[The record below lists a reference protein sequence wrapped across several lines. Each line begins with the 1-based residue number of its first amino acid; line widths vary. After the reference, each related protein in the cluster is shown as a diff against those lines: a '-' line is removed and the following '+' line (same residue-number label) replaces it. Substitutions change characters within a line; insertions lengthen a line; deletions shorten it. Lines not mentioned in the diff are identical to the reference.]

1 MKISELKLNQEVEI
15 NGHTYKHKGIQ
26 KIRKQNFGLV
36 QQRVFESET
45 KDILPKHFQQGT
57 ERNKRKIDFLMKTI
71 ITRIRLMFSK
81 CRILK
86 KNW

>member
-1 MKISELKLNQEVEI
+1 MKVSELKINQEVEI

-45 KDILPKHFQQGT
+45 KGILPKYFDIT
-57 ERNKRKIDFLMKTI
+57 FNKELKEENGKL
-71 ITRIRLMFSK
+71 
-81 CRILK
+81 ILK
-86 KNW
+86 